1 MTAISWGFSAWMGH
15 TVAFKVVAKKRQK
28 AVQTPISRDLVKEV
42 VYFNRAGYI
51 VDITIFGGSN

>member
-1 MTAISWGFSAWMGH
+1 M
-15 TVAFKVVAKKRQK
+15 VAKKRQK